1 MNQVLHY
8 IGSFHLKETDGKYK
22 GWFALPWALQKELLI
37 SKKFLTLRMPQN
49 FDGVYTLEIEG
60 TTKDEDKNLTMKIA
74 KKRIENSI
82 AYLKK
87 LGIE

>member
-1 MNQVLHY
+1 MDAR
-8 IGSFHLKETDGKYK
+8 G
-22 GWFALPWALQKELLI
+22 
-37 SKKFLTLRMPQN
+37 

-60 TTKDEDKNLTMKIA
+60 TTKDEDKNLTMEIA